1 MAASGISSAD
11 SVRWAGYLSGSLE
24 ADERHA
30 GKLAGVVK
38 RVRTRPK
45 GVRISMRKTSKSHTP
60 HGKAFKRDC
69 HLVDVSELDG
79 VLRCVI
85 RS

>member
-1 MAASGISSAD
+1 MAASASASAD
-11 SVRWAGYLSGSLE
+11 GIIWAGYLRGSLE
-24 ADERHA
+24 ADAGHA
-30 GKLAGVVK
+30 GKLASVVK

-45 GVRISMRKTSKSHTP
+45 GVKISMRKTSKSHTP

-79 VLRCVI
+79 VLRCVS